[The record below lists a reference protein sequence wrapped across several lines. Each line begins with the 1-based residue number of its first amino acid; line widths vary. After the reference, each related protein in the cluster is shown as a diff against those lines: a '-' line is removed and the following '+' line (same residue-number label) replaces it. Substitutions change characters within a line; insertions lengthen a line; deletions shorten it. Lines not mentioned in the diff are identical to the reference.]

1 VVEFEG
7 LTLALDASDP
17 GLVNFLD
24 VSDGRVAATTSD
36 PPSLLNR
43 MIGSEAA
50 AAVKAIIDA
59 ASDRP
64 QRVESVDGRRE
75 QPVPTRIARLAV
87 SLAGATTPGLLSH
100 QSAMA
105 ALEAVVAARGA
116 GLADALPGAAVVLEE
131 SARLAVEGGEQLV
144 AREDRSSRLLASDVC
159 EQAADLAVGHSDA
172 LLELASRLRQDDLP
186 AASHAPRRATTSEAT
201 VTFDADVLPMMVAEQ
216 MPSVRRSS
224 SDEYEV
230 RLHGWAG
237 RTDGWWVRAF
247 RPGGQVPL
255 AAVPMRADEDDAVAE
270 LLLPQRDGASFELDI
285 VDNPGSVRPSTQLAA
300 FRAAIAAG
308 QRAARLERL
317 DRRDE
322 ATNAWQR
329 SADLHRQAGDN
340 DRARQ
345 ADAIVSDQRASS
357 LARHSLQVSP
367 TLADLY
373 LPD

>member
-1 VVEFEG
+1 M
-7 LTLALDASDP
+7 
-17 GLVNFLD
+17 
-24 VSDGRVAATTSD
+24 
-36 PPSLLNR
+36 PPHKL
-43 MIGSEAA
+43 
-50 AAVKAIIDA
+50 
-59 ASDRP
+59 
-64 QRVESVDGRRE
+64 SVDPSV
-75 QPVPTRIARLAV
+75 QI
-87 SLAGATTPGLLSH
+87 SH
-100 QSAMA
+100 
-105 ALEAVVAARGA
+105 
-116 GLADALPGAAVVLEE
+116 
-131 SARLAVEGGEQLV
+131 
-144 AREDRSSRLLASDVC
+144 AS
-159 EQAADLAVGHSDA
+159 
-172 LLELASRLRQDDLP
+172 LP
-186 AASHAPRRATTSEAT
+186 A
-201 VTFDADVLPMMVAEQ
+201 LIAEIT
-216 MPSVRRSS
+216 PSVTRTTN
-224 SDEYEV
+224 DEFQV